1 LDEEKRLSLKS
12 APGLLAG
19 AARTLLE
26 NVEYLIKRKITTP
39 PEIWQ
44 MASANVAAML
54 RKNDLTI
61 DVENDLVIFRLVENR
76 ICIEQV
82 IKKGVIVYES

>member
-1 LDEEKRLSLKS
+1 
-12 APGLLAG
+12 
-19 AARTLLE
+19 
-26 NVEYLIKRKITTP
+26 
-39 PEIWQ
+39 

-76 ICIEQV
+76 IGIEQV
-82 IKKGVIVYES
+82 IKKGVIVYER